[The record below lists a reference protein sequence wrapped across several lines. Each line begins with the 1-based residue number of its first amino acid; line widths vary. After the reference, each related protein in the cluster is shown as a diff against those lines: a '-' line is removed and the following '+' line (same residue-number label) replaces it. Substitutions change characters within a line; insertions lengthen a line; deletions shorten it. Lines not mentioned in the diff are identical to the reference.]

1 MAPAASRL
9 PQQPTPSLAGGNAHS
24 SSATSAPASAA
35 GSTASPETPRPASAI
50 ISASSTRKI
59 YFAQGEPTLPSGY
72 VVPPKAEEPAPAEDT
87 ADSTDSA
94 ESTDTADTTEPA
106 ADADTEQLPLTH
118 PDRMTA
124 NEEENPM

>member
-1 MAPAASRL
+1 ML
-9 PQQPTPSLAGGNAHS
+9 TDDLL
-24 SSATSAPASAA
+24 SAA
-35 GSTASPETPRPASAI
+35 DL
-50 ISASSTRKI
+50 
-59 YFAQGEPTLPSGY
+59 AQGQPTLPSGY
-72 VVPPKAEEPAPAEDT
+72 VVPPKAEEPAPAEDA

-94 ESTDTADTTEPA
+94 ESTESADTADTTEPA